1 MSSEKTDTAKTDVE
15 SLETY
20 SGYEHDLKKSQN
32 YAEMVSVRSLTTRI
46 YWQCVFIFCIIGITL
61 AVIIFRDPYSYTSPV
76 ASHVLSFGGAIV
88 YILLLGAL
96 LTCSQDA
103 STRLILIITVSIFM
117 GLCIGFLMSLNITLQ
132 TIATTG
138 TAEARSSVQ
147 DVTL

>member
-1 MSSEKTDTAKTDVE
+1 MSSEKNNTAKTDVE
-15 SLETY
+15 SLEKY

-61 AVIIFRDPYSYTSPV
+61 TVIIFRDPYSYSPV

-103 STRLILIITVSIFM
+103 STRLVLIITVSIFM
-117 GLCIGFLMSLNITLQ
+117 GLCIGFLLSLNITLQ
-132 TIATTG
+132 TVG
-138 TAEARSSVQ
+138 TIET
-147 DVTL
+147 DENGVTL